1 MTQDIDIILKGLHCC
16 SRVNPD
22 CDNCPFTTKEVH
34 CRELESDA
42 ENLIKGLVE
51 RVRNYEKD
59 LIDINNKFSEGD
71 FANGLRLL
79 ISVVERIE
87 YKNEQN

>member
-1 MTQDIDIILKGLHCC
+1 MTQDVNTILKGLHCC

-42 ENLIKGLVE
+42 EKLINSLLEKISNYESKLVE
-51 RVRNYEKD
+51 
-59 LIDINNKFSEGD
+59 INGKFSEGD
-71 FANGLRLL
+71 FAEGLRLL
-79 ISVVERIE
+79 IVTVKEIE
-87 YKNEQN
+87 STNE

>member
-1 MTQDIDIILKGLHCC
+1 MTQDVDIILKGLHCC

-42 ENLIKGLVE
+42 EQLIKSLLNQVSYYKGLYEE
-51 RVRNYEKD
+51 RLKE
-59 LIDINNKFSEGD
+59 LGIDDE
-71 FANGLRLL
+71 
-79 ISVVERIE
+79 
-87 YKNEQN
+87 

>member
-1 MTQDIDIILKGLHCC
+1 MTQDADVILKGLHCC

-42 ENLIKGLVE
+42 EKLIRSLLDQLSYYKELYKKEQG
-51 RVRNYEKD
+51 
-59 LIDINNKFSEGD
+59 
-71 FANGLRLL
+71 RLG
-79 ISVVERIE
+79 IE
-87 YKNEQN
+87 DE

>member
-1 MTQDIDIILKGLHCC
+1 MTQDVDIILKGLHCC

-42 ENLIKGLVE
+42 EKLIRSLLEKISNHESKLVE
-51 RVRNYEKD
+51 
-59 LIDINNKFSEGD
+59 INNKFSEGD
-71 FANGLRLL
+71 FAKGIRLL
-79 ISVVERIE
+79 IAAVKEIERT
-87 YKNEQN
+87 NE

>member
-1 MTQDIDIILKGLHCC
+1 MTQDADIILKGLHCC

-42 ENLIKGLVE
+42 EKLIRSLLDQLSYYKELYKKEQG
-51 RVRNYEKD
+51 
-59 LIDINNKFSEGD
+59 
-71 FANGLRLL
+71 RL
-79 ISVVERIE
+79 SIE
-87 YKNEQN
+87 DEQDK

>member
-1 MTQDIDIILKGLHCC
+1 MTQDVEIILKGLHCC

-42 ENLIKGLVE
+42 EQLIKSLLNQVSYYKGLYEE
-51 RVRNYEKD
+51 RLKE
-59 LIDINNKFSEGD
+59 LGIND
-71 FANGLRLL
+71 D
-79 ISVVERIE
+79 
-87 YKNEQN
+87 

>member
-1 MTQDIDIILKGLHCC
+1 MTQDVDTILKGLHCC

-42 ENLIKGLVE
+42 EKLIKSLLE
-51 RVRNYEKD
+51 QIKESK
-59 LIDINNKFSEGD
+59 K
-71 FANGLRLL
+71 RLG
-79 ISVVERIE
+79 IE
-87 YKNEQN
+87 NE

>member
-34 CRELESDA
+34 CRELELDA
-42 ENLIKGLVE
+42 ANVIIKLQNKVDEQEEEIYKLTE
-51 RVRNYEKD
+51 R
-59 LIDINNKFSEGD
+59 LGMM
-71 FANGLRLL
+71 
-79 ISVVERIE
+79 
-87 YKNEQN
+87 NEQD

>member
-1 MTQDIDIILKGLHCC
+1 MTQDVDIILKGLHCC

-42 ENLIKGLVE
+42 EKLIHELLSKIKLYEE
-51 RVRNYEKD
+51 RLGIKHE
-59 LIDINNKFSEGD
+59 
-71 FANGLRLL
+71 
-79 ISVVERIE
+79 
-87 YKNEQN
+87 